1 MQRPRAAETRRLTEL
16 LHRPVSFW
24 ESSKK
29 HRIGTLALISQTRD
43 PAAIPDIVL
52 LLLDRDR
59 DVARSAASAVSALVE
74 VLRPEELPWLDQI
87 MRELSPYNW
96 SYPSPWA
103 ELKPGQLDLLQRF
116 EEESVFALG
125 VASMHYSGYVRE
137 EALREL
143 SATEDGTELPFL
155 LLRLNDWVQ
164 QVRQTALSLVRLRV
178 TSKYAPFFVMNIA
191 LVNRLRLARR
201 GEQEGIVGEIEQ
213 LLRSEQGRTA
223 LLTGLASTDYQVKRA
238 CYKLGFGAES
248 LHQIQLVEK
257 ALSEPDPA
265 IRLQG
270 AQRIAS
276 LSDPK
281 SVDQILSRAKKDR
294 FAPVRRTVLEISCT
308 RFHDR
313 AQPWLEEALKDNHP
327 SVRGYAQFQLGKE
340 GGFNLRAF
348 YVDALDNSEATT
360 LPAVISGLGETGDA
374 SDGGLVVP
382 HLASQIP
389 RVRRAALQTLA
400 RLKADAFLDVFQR
413 YLSDDSRSVSREAMK
428 GVAKTLHLA
437 TGESLWSVFANAQE
451 LHVRRNVLF
460 LIARL
465 SKWESISYLLSAC
478 DSDAESVRNLADS
491 YIHRWHAR
499 FNASFTA
506 PSKPQ
511 VERLTAAL
519 RKCGAKLDSSV
530 TAQIEFGI
538 RGF

>member
-1 MQRPRAAETRRLTEL
+1 MQRPHAAETKRLIEL

-29 HRIGTLALISQTRD
+29 HRVGTLALISQTRD

-52 LLLDRDR
+52 LLLDRDS

-74 VLRPEELPWLDQI
+74 VLRPEDLPWLDQV
-87 MRELSPYNW
+87 MRERSPYNW
-96 SYPSPWA
+96 SYPSPWT
-103 ELKPGQLDLLQRF
+103 ELKPGQLKLLQRF

-125 VASMHYSGYVRE
+125 VASMHYSGYVRD
-137 EALREL
+137 EALRKL
-143 SATEDGTELPFL
+143 SDTQDGTELPFL

-164 QVRQTALSLVRLRV
+164 PVRQTALALVRLRV

-213 LLRSEQGRTA
+213 LLRSEEGRTA

-257 ALSEPDPA
+257 ALSEQDPA

-281 SVDQILSRAKKDR
+281 SVEQLLSRAQKDR
-294 FAPVRRTVLEISCT
+294 FAQVRRTVIETLCT
-308 RFHDR
+308 KFQDKE
-313 AQPWLEEALKDNHP
+313 QQWLEEALMDNHP

-340 GGFNLRAF
+340 GSFKLRKF
-348 YVDALDNSEATT
+348 YIDALDRSEATT
-360 LPAVISGLGETGDA
+360 LPAVISGLGETGA
-374 SDGGLVVP
+374 VSDSDLVVP
-382 HLASQIP
+382 HLSSQIP
-389 RVRRAALQTLA
+389 RVRRAVLRTLA
-400 RLKADAFLDVFQR
+400 RLKADAFVDVFQR

-428 GVAKTLHLA
+428 GLSKTLHLT
-437 TGESLWSVFANAQE
+437 TGETLWSVFANAQE

-478 DSDAESVRNLADS
+478 DSDAESLRNLADS